1 MAAIEQDSL
10 RIYNDI
16 ASNFASSEFVYLLKG
31 PDTEVTADNFHTSVQ
46 AGSVLGELLFIISSL
61 TEHHHDSLAQ
71 R

>member
-1 MAAIEQDSL
+1 MAAIEQDNL

-46 AGSVLGELLFIISSL
+46 AGSVLGKFLYLISWI
-61 TEHHHDSLAQ
+61 
-71 R
+71 